1 MGQWSVSSLNS
12 WPSSRGGKNKGGS
25 GAVTGLTRNHRYW
38 ALGLAWFLAGLS
50 LALNGLLQLLDLQ
63 SYLLQNSL

>member
-1 MGQWSVSSLNS
+1 M
-12 WPSSRGGKNKGGS
+12 
-25 GAVTGLTRNHRYW
+25 TGLTRNHRYW